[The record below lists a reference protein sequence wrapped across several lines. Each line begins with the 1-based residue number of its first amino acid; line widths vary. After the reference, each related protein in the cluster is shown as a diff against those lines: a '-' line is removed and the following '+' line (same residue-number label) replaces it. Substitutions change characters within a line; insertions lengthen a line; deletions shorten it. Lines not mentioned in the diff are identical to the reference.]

1 MLRSIKEVA
10 RRRRAHR
17 MQGVLNLPVS
27 KHYNPFAAP
36 ARSSMKRGGAVAKG
50 GNSAKALRSA
60 KRNRYGQEQFK
71 IRYPTHYQYC
81 LRLLTYTTAQVVDPT
96 IDSIIP
102 ETPTTDTP
110 ATAGYNIEPEGGT
123 QSYFSLNPR
132 VAAPNSNGIMTLNAC
147 GLFWHWAEHLPS
159 ANCPWLQTYFAFKL
173 DAQGFNLCDP
183 QQFAEGCERYEY
195 VKQGPY
201 CATFVWPDPPINK
214 AGPVRRYYPLVA
226 PTYDGTTGTLSSYS
240 TANVEERGIGAWEMI
255 IIPPRR
261 YKSINIQNCLDQDGW
276 DKLIDM
282 GFKPRPT
289 EKVVKIY
296 CSNSGIDQD
305 TLASVVSLVSQP
317 GVRDF
322 NDPNKFNVCD
332 MKKYKM
338 RYLDTEDVCQF
349 NNPAVTGGMR
359 QTTYPELYALKHQ
372 GYPCVPFG
380 SAVLF
385 RFRQFAPV
393 QETVSIVDGQPVVTT
408 TQRCIRQTIP
418 LDLYLD
424 SVTSFKSPVK
434 GEFDLDLPFTNPN
447 PQEP

>member
-1 MLRSIKEVA
+1 MSLSF
-10 RRRRAHR
+10 
-17 MQGVLNLPVS
+17 PVNR
-27 KHYNPFAAP
+27 HYNPWAVP
-36 ARSSMKRGGAVAKG
+36 ERSSMKRVGGGAVAKG
-50 GNSAKALRSA
+50 GNTAKALRSA
-60 KRNRYGQEQFK
+60 KRNRYGREQWK

-81 LRLLTYTTAQVVDPT
+81 LRLLTYTTAQCVDPDT
-96 IDSIIP
+96 DVILP
-102 ETPTTDTP
+102 ATPTGNTP
-110 ATAGYNIEPEGGT
+110 ASPGYNLEPEGGT

-132 VAAPNSNGIMTLNAC
+132 VAAPNTNGVMTLNSS
-147 GLFWHWAEHLPS
+147 GLYWMWAEQLPS
-159 ANCPWLQTYFAFKL
+159 SNCPWLETYFAFKL

-201 CATFVWPDPPINK
+201 CATFVWPDPPIHK

-226 PTYDGTTGTLSSYS
+226 PTFNGETGTLSSYG
-240 TANVEERGIGAWEMI
+240 TATQEERGIGAWEMI

-261 YKSINIQNCLDQDGW
+261 YKSINIGNCLDQNGW
-276 DKLIDM
+276 DRLIDM

-317 GVRDF
+317 EQRDF
-322 NDPNKFNVCD
+322 NDATKFNVCD

-338 RYLDTEDVCQF
+338 RYMDTEDVCQ
-349 NNPAVTGGMR
+349 ATTIVADSMG
-359 QTTYPELYALKHQ
+359 QTTYPTLWDLKQQ

-393 QETVSIVDGQPVVTT
+393 QETVTVVEGVQVVTA

-434 GEFDLDLPFTNPN
+434 GEFDLDLPFTAPN
-447 PQEP
+447 PTPEP